1 MSGSKNM
8 PQDRMMQAI
17 GRIER
22 ALMRLETVELS
33 ARKNVS
39 APSDLQDR
47 HNRLRQETQ
56 TVIGDLDRLLQLV
69 KD

>member
-1 MSGSKNM
+1 M

-22 ALMRLETVELS
+22 ALGRLDTVKLNTPKQPAE
-33 ARKNVS
+33 
-39 APSDLQDR
+39 PSDLQQR
-47 HNRLRQETQ
+47 HDRLRHETQ
-56 TVIGDLDRLLQLV
+56 AAIGELDQLLRQI

>member
-1 MSGSKNM
+1 M

-22 ALMRLETVELS
+22 ALGRLETVDLDTPRQSDE
-33 ARKNVS
+33 
-39 APSDLQDR
+39 PSDLQQR
-47 HNRLRQETQ
+47 HDRLRQETQ
-56 TVIGDLDRLLQLV
+56 AAIGELDHLLQLV

>member
-1 MSGSKNM
+1 M

-22 ALMRLETVELS
+22 ALGRLETVDVVTPAQSVE
-33 ARKNVS
+33 
-39 APSDLQDR
+39 PSDLQQR
-47 HNRLRQETQ
+47 HERLRQETQ
-56 TVIGDLDRLLQLV
+56 AAIGDLDHLLSLV

>member
-1 MSGSKNM
+1 M

-22 ALMRLETVELS
+22 ALGRLEMVDLNTPTQSPE
-33 ARKNVS
+33 
-39 APSDLQDR
+39 PSDLQQR

-56 TVIGDLDRLLQLV
+56 AAIVDLDHLLLLV

>member
-1 MSGSKNM
+1 M

-22 ALMRLETVELS
+22 ALGRLETLD
-33 ARKNVS
+33 VS
-39 APSDLQDR
+39 AAKQSEEPSGLQQR

-56 TVIGDLDRLLQLV
+56 AVIGELDHLLSLV

>member
-1 MSGSKNM
+1 M

-22 ALMRLETVELS
+22 ALGRLETVDFS
-33 ARKNVS
+33 ALKQS
-39 APSDLQDR
+39 AEPSDLQQR
-47 HNRLRQETQ
+47 HERLRQETQ
-56 TVIGDLDRLLQLV
+56 AAIGDLDHLLQLV

>member
-1 MSGSKNM
+1 M

-22 ALMRLETVELS
+22 ALGRLETVELS
-33 ARKNVS
+33 SPKQS
-39 APSDLQDR
+39 SEPSDLQQR
-47 HNRLRQETQ
+47 HHRLRQETQ
-56 TVIGDLDRLLQLV
+56 AAIGDLDHLLSLV

>member
-1 MSGSKNM
+1 M

-22 ALMRLETVELS
+22 ALGRLETVDLKS
-33 ARKNVS
+33 PIQS
-39 APSDLQDR
+39 TDPSDLQQR
-47 HNRLRQETQ
+47 HALLRQETQ
-56 TVIGDLDRLLQLV
+56 AAIGELDHLLSLV

>member
-1 MSGSKNM
+1 M

-22 ALMRLETVELS
+22 ALGRLEMVDLKSPIQS
-33 ARKNVS
+33 AER
-39 APSDLQDR
+39 SDLQQR
-47 HNRLRQETQ
+47 HDRLRQETQ
-56 TVIGDLDRLLQLV
+56 AAIGDLDHLLSLV

>member
-33 ARKNVS
+33 APKNT
-39 APSDLQDR
+39 AQPSDLQDR
-47 HNRLRQETQ
+47 HNLLRQETQ
-56 TVIGDLDRLLQLV
+56 AAIGDLDRLLQLV

>member
-1 MSGSKNM
+1 M

-22 ALMRLETVELS
+22 ALGRLEMVNLEPPKQS
-33 ARKNVS
+33 AE
-39 APSDLQDR
+39 PSDLQQR
-47 HNRLRQETQ
+47 HDRLRQETQ
-56 TVIGDLDRLLQLV
+56 AAIGDLDHLLSLV

>member
-1 MSGSKNM
+1 M

-22 ALMRLETVELS
+22 ALGRLEVVDFNTQ
-33 ARKNVS
+33 RHTT
-39 APSDLQDR
+39 APSDLQQR
-47 HNRLRQETQ
+47 HDRLRQETQ
-56 TVIGDLDRLLQLV
+56 AAIGELDHLLSLV

>member
-1 MSGSKNM
+1 M

-22 ALMRLETVELS
+22 ALMRLETVELGAS
-33 ARKNVS
+33 KHA
-39 APSDLQDR
+39 AEPSDLQHR
-47 HNRLRQETQ
+47 HDRLRRETQ
-56 TVIGDLDRLLQLV
+56 AAIGDLDHLLQLV

>member
-1 MSGSKNM
+1 M

-22 ALMRLETVELS
+22 ALGRLETVDLKSPKQS
-33 ARKNVS
+33 AE
-39 APSDLQDR
+39 PSDLQQR
-47 HNRLRQETQ
+47 HNRLREETQ
-56 TVIGDLDRLLQLV
+56 AAIGELDHLLRQV

>member
-1 MSGSKNM
+1 M

-22 ALMRLETVELS
+22 ALGRLETVDFRASKQS
-33 ARKNVS
+33 AE
-39 APSDLQDR
+39 PSDLQQR
-47 HNRLRQETQ
+47 HERLRQETQ
-56 TVIGDLDRLLQLV
+56 AAIGDLDHLLQLV

>member
-1 MSGSKNM
+1 M

-22 ALMRLETVELS
+22 ALGRLETLH
-33 ARKNVS
+33 VS
-39 APSDLQDR
+39 AAKQSEEPSDLQQR

-56 TVIGDLDRLLQLV
+56 AVIGELDHLLSLV

>member
-1 MSGSKNM
+1 M

-22 ALMRLETVELS
+22 ALGRLETVDLDTSKQSDE
-33 ARKNVS
+33 
-39 APSDLQDR
+39 PSDLQQR
-47 HNRLRQETQ
+47 HDRLRQETQ
-56 TVIGDLDRLLQLV
+56 AAIGELDHLLQLV

>member
-1 MSGSKNM
+1 M

-22 ALMRLETVELS
+22 ALGRLETAELNAPKQS
-33 ARKNVS
+33 AG
-39 APSDLQDR
+39 PSDLQHR

-56 TVIGDLDRLLQLV
+56 VAIGELDQLLRQI

>member
-1 MSGSKNM
+1 M

-22 ALMRLETVELS
+22 ALARLETLD
-33 ARKNVS
+33 VS
-39 APSDLQDR
+39 SVKQTADPSDLQQR

-56 TVIGDLDRLLQLV
+56 AAIGDLDHLISLV

>member
-1 MSGSKNM
+1 M

-22 ALMRLETVELS
+22 ALGRLETVDLKSPIQS
-33 ARKNVS
+33 AE
-39 APSDLQDR
+39 PSDLQQR
-47 HNRLRQETQ
+47 HDRLRQETQ
-56 TVIGDLDRLLQLV
+56 AAIGDLDHLLSLV

>member
-1 MSGSKNM
+1 M

-22 ALMRLETVELS
+22 ALGRLETVDLKSPIQS
-33 ARKNVS
+33 AE
-39 APSDLQDR
+39 PSDLQKR
-47 HNRLRQETQ
+47 HDRLRQETQ
-56 TVIGDLDRLLQLV
+56 AAIGDLDHLLSLV

>member
-1 MSGSKNM
+1 M

-22 ALMRLETVELS
+22 ALGRLEMVNLKSPIQS
-33 ARKNVS
+33 AE
-39 APSDLQDR
+39 PSDLQQR
-47 HNRLRQETQ
+47 HDRLRQETQ
-56 TVIGDLDRLLQLV
+56 AAIGDLDHLLSLV

>member
-1 MSGSKNM
+1 M

-22 ALMRLETVELS
+22 ALGRLETVDLKSPIQS
-33 ARKNVS
+33 AES
-39 APSDLQDR
+39 SDLQQR
-47 HNRLRQETQ
+47 HDRLRQETQ
-56 TVIGDLDRLLQLV
+56 AAIGDLDHLLSLV

>member
-1 MSGSKNM
+1 M

-22 ALMRLETVELS
+22 ALMRLEMVELK
-33 ARKNVS
+33 APKN
-39 APSDLQDR
+39 AAEPSDLLDR
-47 HNRLRQETQ
+47 HNRLRRETQ
-56 TVIGDLDRLLQLV
+56 AAIGDLDRLVQLV